1 MRLHTEVSGEGPD
14 LVLLHGWSMNSA
26 IWKTFTEHLGT
37 GVRLTCIDLPG
48 HGLSPFTP
56 AWRSLDA
63 WAEACLRVA
72 PPGAL
77 WVGWSLGA
85 MLSLAAARRA
95 PASVSGVVSIAGTPR
110 FVQTDQWPHAVAVG
124 TLGQFNTSL
133 REDYRNTMM
142 RFLALQVQGGAD
154 ARTTLR
160 QLREGLAKRP
170 EPNPEALDV
179 GLGLLRRSDLRRE
192 IQDFR
197 CPCLWL
203 LGERDTLVPA
213 AVAEDLRTLQPTS
226 RVQVIRR
233 AAHAPFLS
241 RAAATAAP
249 IREFLN
255 DSRPGEP
262 PFRAAQASSLP
273 KNDHRS

>member
-1 MRLHTEVSGEGPD
+1 MRLHTEAAGEGPD

-26 IWKTFTEHLGT
+26 IWKTFREHLGR

-48 HGLSPFTP
+48 HGLSPFAP
-56 AWRSLDA
+56 AWSSLDA
-63 WAEACLRVA
+63 WTEACLRVA

-124 TLGQFNTSL
+124 TLGQFSTSL
-133 REDYRNTMM
+133 REDYRTTIM

-154 ARTTLR
+154 ARTALR
-160 QLREGLAKRP
+160 RLREGLAERP
-170 EPNPEALDV
+170 EPNPEALEV

-192 IQDFR
+192 IQHIC

-241 RAAATAAP
+241 QAAATAAE
-249 IREFLN
+249 IRAFLT
-255 DSRPGEP
+255 DSRSAEP
-262 PFRAAQASSLP
+262 PLQASQSSVLA
-273 KNDHRS
+273 KNDN